1 MKNAIFSKLPL
12 TIALCCMVMMLVS
25 SCEEKTNTLFKIQDN
40 RSIGMAFENTLEF
53 SNEFNVYTYRNF
65 FNGGGVAI
73 GDINNDGWADV
84 YLTANQKPNQL
95 FLNKGGFTFENISES
110 AGIGGNRAWSTG
122 VTMVDINADGYL
134 DIYVCNSG
142 DVSGDSKQ
150 NELFINQKDNT
161 FKEEAAAYGLADKGF
176 STHASFF
183 DYDKDGDLDVYL
195 LNNSYQAIGSFDLR
209 RNERPKRDVLG
220 GDKLLENQDGIFVDV
235 SEKAGIYGSVIGFGL
250 GVTVGDV
257 NNDGWEDIY
266 VSNDFFERDYLY
278 INNRDG
284 SFKETLTASIN
295 SISGASMGADMADI
309 NNDQKADIFVTE
321 MLPSNYERLKSVT
334 TFENWDKYTYNVK
347 NGYYHQYTRNTLQL
361 NNGDNTFSEI
371 GRLAGVEASDW
382 SWGALFFDM
391 DNDGLK
397 DLFIANGIYR
407 DLTDQDYLQYV
418 SSDEVINSIVTNN
431 QVDYARLID
440 IIPSNPIENQ
450 AYKNLGDLK
459 FNRDAALGLETKGF
473 SNGAAYGDLDNDGDL
488 DLVVNNVNMP
498 LFVYKNT
505 SENKTNNNFIQF
517 NLKGTG
523 KNTFAVGTLIEV
535 SQGDNTYTVAQQ
547 PIRGFQSSMDQRPH
561 IGLPSDN
568 SVQVK
573 VTWPNGMVTIKDEVQ
588 TNQLLQLEMLDGV
601 VNTNLS
607 EAPDAIIFSEINAVD
622 AYVHQENNFIDF
634 NRDRLLH
641 HMMSTP
647 GPKSAIG
654 DLNKDGIQDVII
666 GGSKGF
672 RSEVLLGNQQGQY
685 KHSKEFNFSEDLAAE
700 VTAVALLDADGDGDL
715 DIYLGNGGIEFS
727 KFSSEL
733 ADQLYLNNGDGI
745 FSPSPN
751 VLPTASSYFNTSVV
765 STGDFDQDGDTDLF
779 VGERSITA
787 AYGVPVNG
795 HLLRNDGTGI
805 FADQTAILAPG
816 LNEIGMITDANFND
830 IDADGDLDLVVIG
843 EFMGIEIFLNDQGSF
858 TKKASELQQEK
869 GWWSALKIADVN
881 QDGFPDLIVGNHGE
895 NSRFKASKEQPIC
908 LFVQDFDQNGALDP
922 VMGFT
927 ATDGKVYP
935 YNLRHN
941 LIDQMKGLKKKF
953 PDYNS
958 FKNAD
963 LNTIFSE
970 EALNLSTKA
979 TAVELKTSI
988 YINDGNGGFTSIPL
1002 PKQVQMSPI
1011 FAIETGDFDLDGD
1024 IDIVLAGNLFRVKPE
1039 VGRYDASF
1047 GTFLEN
1053 TGNDTIGTPIFKVT
1067 PGNKGLKVTGE
1078 VRSIQKTNNTLLFVR
1093 NSDAILRYKF

>member
-25 SCEEKTNTLFKIQDN
+25 SCEEKTNTLFEIQDN

-459 FNRDAALGLETKGF
+459 FKRDTALGLETKGF

-535 SQGDNTYTVAQQ
+535 SQGDNTYSVAQQ

-830 IDADGDLDLVVIG
+830 IDTDGDLDLVVIG

>member
-1 MKNAIFSKLPL
+1 MPQ
-12 TIALCCMVMMLVS
+12 ALQCFV
-25 SCEEKTNTLFKIQDN
+25 
-40 RSIGMAFENTLEF
+40 
-53 SNEFNVYTYRNF
+53 
-65 FNGGGVAI
+65 
-73 GDINNDGWADV
+73 
-84 YLTANQKPNQL
+84 
-95 FLNKGGFTFENISES
+95 
-110 AGIGGNRAWSTG
+110 
-122 VTMVDINADGYL
+122 
-134 DIYVCNSG
+134 
-142 DVSGDSKQ
+142 
-150 NELFINQKDNT
+150 
-161 FKEEAAAYGLADKGF
+161 
-176 STHASFF
+176 
-183 DYDKDGDLDVYL
+183 
-195 LNNSYQAIGSFDLR
+195 FDLT
-209 RNERPKRDVLG
+209 NP
-220 GDKLLENQDGIFVDV
+220 F
-235 SEKAGIYGSVIGFGL
+235 AG
-250 GVTVGDV
+250 
-257 NNDGWEDIY
+257 
-266 VSNDFFERDYLY
+266 
-278 INNRDG
+278 
-284 SFKETLTASIN
+284 
-295 SISGASMGADMADI
+295 
-309 NNDQKADIFVTE
+309 
-321 MLPSNYERLKSVT
+321 
-334 TFENWDKYTYNVK
+334 
-347 NGYYHQYTRNTLQL
+347 
-361 NNGDNTFSEI
+361 
-371 GRLAGVEASDW
+371 
-382 SWGALFFDM
+382 
-391 DNDGLK
+391 
-397 DLFIANGIYR
+397 
-407 DLTDQDYLQYV
+407 
-418 SSDEVINSIVTNN
+418 
-431 QVDYARLID
+431 
-440 IIPSNPIENQ
+440 
-450 AYKNLGDLK
+450 
-459 FNRDAALGLETKGF
+459 
-473 SNGAAYGDLDNDGDL
+473 
-488 DLVVNNVNMP
+488 
-498 LFVYKNT
+498 
-505 SENKTNNNFIQF
+505 
-517 NLKGTG
+517 
-523 KNTFAVGTLIEV
+523 
-535 SQGDNTYTVAQQ
+535 
-547 PIRGFQSSMDQRPH
+547 
-561 IGLPSDN
+561 
-568 SVQVK
+568 QVK
-573 VTWPNGMVTIKDEVQ
+573 SLSYI
-588 TNQLLQLEMLDGV
+588 LQRHGV

-607 EAPDAIIFSEINAVD
+607 EALDAIIFSEINAVD

-881 QDGFPDLIVGNHGE
+881 QDGFPDLILGNHGE

>member
-1 MKNAIFSKLPL
+1 M
-12 TIALCCMVMMLVS
+12 
-25 SCEEKTNTLFKIQDN
+25 
-40 RSIGMAFENTLEF
+40 
-53 SNEFNVYTYRNF
+53 
-65 FNGGGVAI
+65 
-73 GDINNDGWADV
+73 
-84 YLTANQKPNQL
+84 
-95 FLNKGGFTFENISES
+95 
-110 AGIGGNRAWSTG
+110 
-122 VTMVDINADGYL
+122 
-134 DIYVCNSG
+134 
-142 DVSGDSKQ
+142 
-150 NELFINQKDNT
+150 
-161 FKEEAAAYGLADKGF
+161 
-176 STHASFF
+176 
-183 DYDKDGDLDVYL
+183 
-195 LNNSYQAIGSFDLR
+195 
-209 RNERPKRDVLG
+209 
-220 GDKLLENQDGIFVDV
+220 
-235 SEKAGIYGSVIGFGL
+235 

-535 SQGDNTYTVAQQ
+535 SQGDNTYSVAQQ

-715 DIYLGNGGIEFS
+715 DIYMGNGGIEFS

-941 LIDQMKGLKKKF
+941 LIDQIKGLKKKF

>member
-65 FNGGGVAI
+65 YNGGGVAI

-95 FLNKGGFTFENISES
+95 FLNKGDFTFENISES

-535 SQGDNTYTVAQQ
+535 SQGDNTYSVAQQ

-685 KHSKEFNFSEDLAAE
+685 KHLKEFNFSEDLAAE

-830 IDADGDLDLVVIG
+830 IDTDGDLDLVVIG

-963 LNTIFSE
+963 LNIIFSE